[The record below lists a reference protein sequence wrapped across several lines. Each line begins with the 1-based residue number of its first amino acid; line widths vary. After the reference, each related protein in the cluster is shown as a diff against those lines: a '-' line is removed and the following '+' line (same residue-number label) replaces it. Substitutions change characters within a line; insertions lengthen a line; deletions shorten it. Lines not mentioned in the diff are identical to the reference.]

1 MNSEPNSYKLKAIS
15 LDGKKEAAK
24 LLGKL
29 KQKVSALHTPIT
41 LATILVGRRPDSV
54 LYVKRKQQAAINV
67 GIKVRKYQ
75 FPTSISQK
83 KLDSLLERLN
93 RDSHVH
99 GILLQLPLPTH
110 LKTSR
115 TIAMIPPSKD
125 VDGFQDHPR
134 VVPPTVAAVLHLL
147 RLAKPKQ
154 GARAIIL
161 GKKSVFTKDLSVQLH
176 NAGSPA
182 GVVLVAHKIP
192 MITRKADIIIT
203 ALGRNP
209 RLTAAD
215 IKPGAI
221 VIDVGIRR
229 MADKTVGDAD
239 PSVWTK
245 AKAVSPVPGGV
256 GPLTVAYVLYN
267 TYHLA
272 ITRNI

>member
-1 MNSEPNSYKLKAIS
+1 MNSQPNSYKKIAKS

-24 LLGKL
+24 LLEKL
-29 KQKVSALHTPIT
+29 KQKVSALHKPIT
-41 LATILVGRRPDSV
+41 LATILVGQRPDSV
-54 LYVKRKQQAAINV
+54 LYVKRKQQAATNV

-75 FPTSISQK
+75 LPTSISQK
-83 KLDSLLERLN
+83 KLDSMLQRLSRN
-93 RDSHVH
+93 PHVH

-110 LKTSR
+110 LNTSR

-125 VDGFQDHPR
+125 VDGFQNHPK
-134 VVPPTVAAVLHLL
+134 VVPPTIAAVLHLL
-147 RLAKPKQ
+147 RVAKPKKR
-154 GARAIIL
+154 ARIVIL
-161 GKKSVFTKDLSVQLH
+161 GKKSVFTRDLSSYLYNH
-176 NAGSPA
+176 GSPA
-182 GVVLVAHKIP
+182 VVVPVAQKIP
-192 MITRKADIIIT
+192 VITRKADIVIT

-209 RLTAAD
+209 HLTAAD

-229 MADKTVGDAD
+229 VAGKTVGDAD